1 MRRADRLFRIVS
13 MLRAGR
19 LLTGAQLAVKLQISQ
34 RTLYRDIRDLQ
45 LSGMPI
51 LGEPGV
57 GYTLRRD
64 LDLPPLRFT
73 PEEIASLVLGA
84 RMVGAWG
91 GATMATAAN
100 DALRKIEATVPAE
113 MRSEL
118 DTVHLYAPGFV
129 LEPQVRARIDLLH
142 LACAQRRTVHC
153 RYERLDSDV
162 QDRALRPLALV
173 FWGGVWTLL
182 AWCELRHDFRTF
194 RVDRMSHVV
203 LTTAVFAQAR
213 GQTWKD
219 YLRKTLPAGQLREMG
234 LKPARAAK
242 V

>member
-13 MLRAGR
+13 MLRSGR
-19 LLTGAQLAVKLQISQ
+19 LLTGAQLAVKLEISQ

-64 LDLPPLRFT
+64 LDMPPLQFT
-73 PEEIASLVLGA
+73 PAEIASLVLGA

-91 GATMATAAN
+91 GAAMATAAN
-100 DALRKIEATVPAE
+100 DALRKIEAAVPEA

-118 DTVHLYAPGFV
+118 DTVRMYAPEFV
-129 LEPQVRARIDLLH
+129 LAPQIRARIDLLH
-142 LACAQRRTVHC
+142 LACAQHRTIEC
-153 RYERLDSDV
+153 RYDRLDDV
-162 QDRALRPLALV
+162 ASERTLRPLALI

-182 AWCELRHDFRTF
+182 AWCELRDDFRTF
-194 RVDRMSHVV
+194 RVDRMSKVA
-203 LTTAVFAQAR
+203 LTAKVFVQQR
-213 GQTWKD
+213 GQTWTD
-219 YLRKTLPAGQLREMG
+219 YLRKTLPANQLRAMG
-234 LKPARAAK
+234 LKPPRAAK
-242 V
+242 A